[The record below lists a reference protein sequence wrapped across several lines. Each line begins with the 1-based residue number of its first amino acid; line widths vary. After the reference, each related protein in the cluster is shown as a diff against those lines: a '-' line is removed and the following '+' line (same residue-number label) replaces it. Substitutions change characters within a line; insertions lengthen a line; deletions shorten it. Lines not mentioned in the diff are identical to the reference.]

1 MSYLLRIHRVMT
13 VEGSHLLLLSHNQKT
28 ANYLIKLACQV
39 SQSFCYDLNKEVLS
53 VDKHIEPTLFFKEN
67 ACFTENVANLG

>member
-1 MSYLLRIHRVMT
+1 MT